1 MGRVYRAYD
10 PRGRR
15 EVAVKTLKEPF
26 ASEPLAM
33 ARLRREA
40 EALRRLSHPAFVAI
54 HEVARDHIVQD
65 LVEGE
70 SLGARLRR

>member
-1 MGRVYRAYD
+1 M
-10 PRGRR
+10 
-15 EVAVKTLKEPF
+15 KTLKEPF
-26 ASEPLAM
+26 ASEPVAM

-40 EALRRLSHPAFVAI
+40 EALRRLSHPAVVAI

-70 SLGARLRR
+70 SLGARLRRAGRLGPGRSAPHPG